1 MIGYPSGQGGPSLA
15 TRDFPRWSRKKN
27 LQACS
32 IKMAW
37 CWPRSFL
44 RFFTFSTCSIF
55 SDLARISLVSN
66 AKNFMS
72 SSIYLNKM
80 RTNYKPA
87 CTPICRARTL
97 RVGDLGALSRPPP
110 PPNPSSPSRNAETL
124 NRFSIF
130 LPLTPRDL
138 ASARFICV
146 FFVFFASLCF
156 LSFFNPQFVLEK

>member
-1 MIGYPSGQGGPSLA
+1 MIGYPSWQGGPSLA
-15 TRDFPRWSRKKN
+15 TRDFSRWSRKKN

-37 CWPRSFL
+37 YWPRSFL

-66 AKNFMS
+66 AKNFML

-110 PPNPSSPSRNAETL
+110 PQPLFPLEKRGDFEQILYILASYPSRFSQCSFHL
-124 NRFSIF
+124 RF
-130 LPLTPRDL
+130 
-138 ASARFICV
+138 
-146 FFVFFASLCF
+146 LCF